1 MDIKK
6 RHYMMTTYDDVDKI
20 VFEEYKQVQFC
31 THLSLGLYV

>member
-20 VFEEYKQVQFC
+20 VFEEYKPVQFC
-31 THLSLGLYV
+31 THLSLRLYV